1 VTAIVVVAAIAAMP
15 AAAALSMYLGRPDR
29 DLAVVMLHPGVSYAL
44 QAAPLLMTAL
54 AFVPIVAATA
64 VKPPATPAGVAFAVA
79 WPAIAV
85 AGGVLAFLRTRV
97 WQAR

>member
-1 VTAIVVVAAIAAMP
+1 
-15 AAAALSMYLGRPDR
+15 
-29 DLAVVMLHPGVSYAL
+29 
-44 QAAPLLMTAL
+44 
-54 AFVPIVAATA
+54 
-64 VKPPATPAGVAFAVA
+64 VAFTVA